1 MSFQDII
8 EEQLQ
13 IVKERNEIITPDELY
28 MICEEQHYRPPGEKW
43 YSKHRSLVGPGAKV
57 GASVATVFTLGLYGI
72 YRQLTD
78 KCSQRCSGMS
88 AHSAAKCNAICNMN
102 ASKHV
107 LNVMNSRK
115 GKLQDIKDPEKR
127 EKALKQFNKEYEKWQ
142 DRYEKYKDR
151 IQASTSMITQM
162 QSKRKK
168 GK

>member
-13 IVKERNEIITPDELY
+13 IVKERDEIITLDELH
-28 MICEEQHYRPPGEKW
+28 MICEAQHYRPPGEKW
-43 YSKHRSLVGPGAKV
+43 YSKHRSLVGAGAKV
-57 GASVATVFTLGLYGI
+57 GAAVATVFTLGLYGI
-72 YRQLTD
+72 YRQMTD
-78 KCSQRCSGMS
+78 KCSQRCDGMTVQN
-88 AHSAAKCNAICNMN
+88 AIKCNSICNMN

-107 LNVMNSRK
+107 LSVMNSRK
-115 GKLQDIKDPEKR
+115 GKLKDIKDPKKR

-151 IQASTSMITQM
+151 IQASSSMITQM
-162 QSKRKK
+162 QAKKKK